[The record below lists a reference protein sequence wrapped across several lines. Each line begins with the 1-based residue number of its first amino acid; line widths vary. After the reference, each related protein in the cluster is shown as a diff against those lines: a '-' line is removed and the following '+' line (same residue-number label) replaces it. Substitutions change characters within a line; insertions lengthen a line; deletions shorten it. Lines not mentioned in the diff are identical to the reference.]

1 MKLIDQVR
9 PEILEVLEKDAKIKY
24 SSSYRSIIESLS
36 CVGSYNRLTINE
48 VYTLITFLPKE
59 FKPKGDLDL
68 FYGDFI
74 LQKKYQ
80 L

>member
-1 MKLIDQVR
+1 MQLIKKLK
-9 PEILEVLEKDAKIKY
+9 PEVLEALEKDAKINY

-36 CVGSYNRLTINE
+36 CVGNYNKLTIDE
-48 VYTLITFLPKE
+48 VYTLITFLPRE